1 MAKRI
6 NKLGTPT
13 EASRIY
19 DYYYGKLAADNNYE
33 ISNDYKT
40 LIIEDIFKQLDYEYK
55 EAIRLNVK
63 NRNITHPNVWKKVMS
78 KYVYKVYA
86 KNLAIGNKHMMSP
99 LSIEKA
105 VAGFYSNKSLCKTP
119 LTKWDFGGKQYI
131 ITALNKKS
139 EIYYREQL
147 LKHLSMGWHY
157 LWTIPGCGD
166 GARQSILE
174 AIDRWNEKENG

>member
-19 DYYYGKLAADNNYE
+19 DHYYAHLAAKENYE
-33 ISNDYKT
+33 ITNDYKT
-40 LIIEDIFKQLDYEYK
+40 LIIEDIFKQLDYDYK

-63 NRNITHPNVWKKVMS
+63 NANIMNPSVWKKID
-78 KYVYKVYA
+78 KKTYA
-86 KNLAIGNKHMMSP
+86 KNLAIGNRHMMSP
-99 LSIEKA
+99 LSIGKA
-105 VAGFYSNKSLCKTP
+105 ISGFYSNKSLCKTL

-139 EIYYREQL
+139 EIYYKEQL

-174 AIDRWNEKENG
+174 AIDKWNEKEDNQ